1 MLSFLL
7 QLFCNFPGSE
17 APLWQEIVS
26 PPCPTTL
33 LITQF
38 LAPARI
44 QPLIRR
50 KIQKVDFLYS
60 THHPIP
66 GYCLKTHHSKNT
78 NNLFLYFFICPIPE
92 TAKIQA
98 LLKIYKK
105 WRGILLHSTNHLKS
119 NTYSNTALLNG
130 EISHCKNNWK
140 NALFIDNVPIT
151 LFLAPART

>member
-1 MLSFLL
+1 MSSFLL

-17 APLWQEIVS
+17 APLWQEIVSPS

-50 KIQKVDFLYS
+50 KKWIFVLYLSPNSWLLPENTSFQKYKQS
-60 THHPIP
+60 
-66 GYCLKTHHSKNT
+66 
-78 NNLFLYFFICPIPE
+78 FLYFFICPIPE

-130 EISHCKNNWK
+130 ENSHCKN
-140 NALFIDNVPIT
+140 
-151 LFLAPART
+151 APKKVEKCFVY